1 MIYIKLSEILRIGKE
16 KTSGRLGMKDS
27 LKPGLTF
34 EFKFKVP
41 ESKTVPHLYPESPE
55 FQVMPKVLATGFMVG
70 LFEWACIQA
79 INPHIDWPVEQTVG
93 IQVNLS
99 HLAATP
105 PGLTVTVKGKLEEVQ
120 GRKLSFSIIA
130 DDGVDTISEG
140 RHERFVIDA
149 AKFNAKMAAKGESN
163 LTK

>member
-1 MIYIKLSEILRIGKE
+1 
-16 KTSGRLGMKDS
+16 MKDS
-27 LKPGLTF
+27 LKSGLTF

-41 ESKTVPHLYPESPE
+41 ESKTVPQLYPESSE

-79 INPHIDWPVEQTVG
+79 INPHIDWPDEQTVG

-105 PGLTVTVKGKLEEVQ
+105 PGLTVTVKGKLEEVE
-120 GRKLSFSIIA
+120 GRKLSFSIAA
-130 DDGVDTISEG
+130 DDGIDKISEG
-140 RHERFVIDA
+140 THDRFVINA
-149 AKFNAKMAAKGESN
+149 AKFNAKMAAKAGGKLGE
-163 LTK
+163 

>member
-1 MIYIKLSEILRIGKE
+1 
-16 KTSGRLGMKDS
+16 MKDS

-34 EFKFKVP
+34 AFKFKVP
-41 ESKTVPHLYPESPE
+41 ESKTVPHLYPEAPE

-79 INPHIDWPVEQTVG
+79 INPHIDWPAEQTVG

-105 PGLTVTVKGKLEEVQ
+105 PGLTVTVKGKLEEVE
-120 GRKLSFSIIA
+120 GRKLSFSIVA

-140 RHERFVIDA
+140 THDRFVINA
-149 AKFNAKMAAKGESN
+149 AKFNAKMAAKGENS
-163 LTK
+163 LVR